1 MQVPQQLQQVL
12 KHLMLPLQPL
22 QQALKQQTLQVVHRL
37 LPHLLQM
44 QATPL
49 HPLQEV
55 LLQLLLKP
63 VTPLLLHLMQL
74 PAKLTQ
80 QHQQAQQPLKQE

>member
-1 MQVPQQLQQVL
+1 VQHQLQ
-12 KHLMLPLQPL
+12 
-22 QQALKQQTLQVVHRL
+22 QQTLQVVHRL

-44 QATPL
+44 QATQL

-55 LLQLLLKP
+55 LLQRLLKP
-63 VTPLLLHLMQL
+63 VTPLLLHLIQL

-80 QHQQAQQPLKQE
+80 QRQQAQQPLKQE